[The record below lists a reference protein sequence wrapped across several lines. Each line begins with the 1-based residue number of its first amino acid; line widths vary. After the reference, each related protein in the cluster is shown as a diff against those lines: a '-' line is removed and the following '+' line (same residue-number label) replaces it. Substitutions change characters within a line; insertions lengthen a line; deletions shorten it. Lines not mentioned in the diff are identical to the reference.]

1 MTNDQL
7 VSINGMS
14 LLGKANPFA
23 METLRKAMHE
33 EGPVPGIISLTVA
46 RKKLDDLQQPL
57 SRTSNNLARRDSLS
71 SLPTSSGKYNYYINF
86 TKFFVCLLFFK
97 NANTYVYIFY
107 NFTKFFEENLKN
119 VQAKKTRE
127 KK

>member
-33 EGPVPGIISLTVA
+33 EGPVPGIINLTVA

-71 SLPTSSGKYNYYINF
+71 SLPTSSDDEVVREYHVTSQPQQQLQPHGKIKRRKKYNLVGQC
-86 TKFFVCLLFFK
+86 TV
-97 NANTYVYIFY
+97 
-107 NFTKFFEENLKN
+107 
-119 VQAKKTRE
+119 
-127 KK
+127 